1 MKYEVTEVCPNC
13 DRENTLTW
21 DTEKDGYKIF
31 CPNCGTRM
39 MLCDACTHADDN
51 PNHRCDWSRKDGC
64 FRAPIKPL
72 HELKFTMKYAGKT
85 LDLSTEHLYQKTY
98 SKYNMADVHASAEF
112 AHNAIAFSENIQDF
126 EQRHLD
132 KAFTKQLDVD
142 PNLTQLFLYMLN
154 AYSEESNLDA
164 YGYDFREWVKESL
177 EEIQDLIDEGEYV
190 ICYYCK
196 SIVPKRMTV
205 TVNDGFWKGSV
216 VCPDCLTKILS
227 K

>member
-1 MKYEVTEVCPNC
+1 MKKMY
-13 DRENTLTW
+13 
-21 DTEKDGYKIF
+21 
-31 CPNCGTRM
+31 
-39 MLCDACTHADDN
+39 
-51 PNHRCDWSRKDGC
+51 
-64 FRAPIKPL
+64 
-72 HELKFTMKYAGKT
+72 ELKFTMKYAGKT
-85 LDLSTEHLYQKTY
+85 LDLSTEHLYPKAY
-98 SKYNMADVHASAEF
+98 SEYDMADVHASADF

-126 EQRHLD
+126 EQRHPD

-154 AYSEESNLDA
+154 AYLEESNLDA

-177 EEIQDLIDEGEYV
+177 EEIQDLIDEGEYM

-205 TVNDGFWKGSV
+205 TVNDGFWKGSI
-216 VCPDCLTKILS
+216 VCPDCLKKILS